1 MFKLYFYLHISE
13 NFDKFILSQQNP
25 TKYSQEGHINMRKQV
40 LNMQTLINKNKE
52 EILSN
57 EKEIKRIEK
66 QIDDKHIDYG
76 VIPSTNKSVNLLGN

>member
-1 MFKLYFYLHISE
+1 
-13 NFDKFILSQQNP
+13 
-25 TKYSQEGHINMRKQV
+25 MRKQI

-66 QIDDKHIDYG
+66 QIDDKHNNYG
-76 VIPSTNKSVNLLGN
+76 ISPTLNKR

>member
-1 MFKLYFYLHISE
+1 
-13 NFDKFILSQQNP
+13 
-25 TKYSQEGHINMRKQV
+25 MRKQV

-66 QIDDKHIDYG
+66 QIDDKHIDYR
-76 VIPSTNKSVNLLGN
+76 VFPSTNKSVNLPVD

>member
-1 MFKLYFYLHISE
+1 
-13 NFDKFILSQQNP
+13 
-25 TKYSQEGHINMRKQV
+25 MRKQS

-66 QIDDKHIDYG
+66 QIDDNHINYG
-76 VIPSTNKSVNLLGN
+76 VSPKPNKLLRYNE

>member
-1 MFKLYFYLHISE
+1 
-13 NFDKFILSQQNP
+13 
-25 TKYSQEGHINMRKQV
+25 MRKQI

-76 VIPSTNKSVNLLGN
+76 VGPLANKSINLPRG